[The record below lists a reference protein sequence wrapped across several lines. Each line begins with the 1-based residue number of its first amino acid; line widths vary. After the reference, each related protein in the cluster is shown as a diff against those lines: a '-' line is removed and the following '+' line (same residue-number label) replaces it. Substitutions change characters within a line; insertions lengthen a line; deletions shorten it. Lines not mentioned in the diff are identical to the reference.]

1 MAFEV
6 IIHDIFVFFVPTVV
20 VLFGILL
27 NRQDATTL
35 RTEMANLRN
44 EMKAKISQLRS
55 ETIALRDSIHRD
67 MVSLHERVAV
77 IEAKNNQ

>member
-1 MAFEV
+1 M
-6 IIHDIFVFFVPTVV
+6 HDIFVVSVPTVV

-27 NRQDATTL
+27 NRQDATSI
-35 RTEMANLRN
+35 RTEMASLRN
-44 EMKAKISQLRS
+44 EMKAQIAQLRS